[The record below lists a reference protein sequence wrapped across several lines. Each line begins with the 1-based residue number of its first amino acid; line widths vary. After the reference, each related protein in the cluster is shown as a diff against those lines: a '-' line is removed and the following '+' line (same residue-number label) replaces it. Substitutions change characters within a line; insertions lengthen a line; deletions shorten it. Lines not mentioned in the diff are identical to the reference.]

1 MNLLLILASFTV
13 IAVMADEEPNAVFQE
28 SLKSFSAKIYKELAD
43 SSPGNFLTCPL
54 SSELVLAMVLNG
66 ARDQTAQQLAHALS
80 LPNDL
85 ATTNKIVNS
94 AISSL
99 ETGSTTYT
107 LKTVN
112 KIFVSNDTIIK
123 SGFAKTAADIFK
135 SSVGTVDFKNKEA
148 SVDHVNAWAADN
160 TENRITNLLT
170 TQDIK
175 DNTRAI
181 LLNAIYFQATWA
193 KRFHEENTIEKPFYT
208 SPTKTSPVKM
218 MEQTS
223 TFGYLDQPNAQF
235 LKMSYLGTDVVMIVA
250 LPKERD
256 GLSKLEDQIENV
268 LSAKDFEY
276 KKVHVLFP
284 KFTMDAKIKMKP
296 LLERLGVIDLFKPI
310 ADLTNLSDNR
320 LYISEVVQKNYI
332 EVNEKGTIA
341 ASATAAIAGLGAGYN
356 PEEPIEFVADHPF
369 IYYIWSPA
377 GIMFVGRLYE
387 P

>member
-1 MNLLLILASFTV
+1 MNLLLLASLTV
-13 IAVMADEEPNAVFQE
+13 IAVMADEDPNAVFQE
-28 SLKSFSAKIYKELAD
+28 SLRSFSSKIYKELAD
-43 SSPGNFLTCPL
+43 SSPGNFLACPL

-66 ARDQTAQQLAHALS
+66 ARDQTAQQLAHAIS
-80 LPNDL
+80 VPNDL

-94 AISSL
+94 AISSIK
-99 ETGSTTYT
+99 TGSTYT

-112 KIFVSNDTIIK
+112 KIFVSNDTTIK
-123 SGFAKTAADIFK
+123 SGFAKTAAEIFK
-135 SSVGTVDFKNKEA
+135 SSVGTVDFKNKQA

-175 DNTRAI
+175 DDTRAI

-223 TFGYLDQPNAQF
+223 TFEYLDQPNAQF
-235 LKMSYLGTDVVMIVA
+235 LKMSYLGTDAVMVVV
-250 LPKERD
+250 LPKEKD
-256 GLSKLEDQIENV
+256 GLSKLEDQIDNV
-268 LSAKDFEY
+268 LSAKNFEH

-284 KFTMDAKIKMKP
+284 KFTMDTKIKMKP
-296 LLERLGVIDLFKPI
+296 LLERLGVIDLFKPT
-310 ADLTNLSDNR
+310 ADLTDLSDNR

-341 ASATAAIAGLGAGYN
+341 ASATAAIAGVGAGYN
-356 PEEPIEFVADHPF
+356 PEEPIEFAVDHPF
-369 IYYIWSPA
+369 IYYIWSPT